1 MIDGKITIGGVEHP
15 YRRSLGAFHEF
26 DIRWKA
32 DGVSIMNTAPTEF
45 TLEQIS
51 YLIYCIVKSG
61 HIVEGTNFELT
72 AEQLFHMIGVEEIND
87 FAKQGFGMVASSD
100 KATGEKKT

>member
-61 HIVEGTNFELT
+61 HIVQGTKFELT
-72 AEQLFHMIGVEEIND
+72 AEQLFHMVGIEEMND
-87 FAKQGFGMVASSD
+87 FVKQGFGLSGEAG
-100 KATGEKKT
+100 AEKKT

>member
-26 DIRWKA
+26 DLRWKSE
-32 DGVSIMNTAPTEF
+32 GVSIFTTAPTEF
-45 TLEQIS
+45 TLEQTA

-61 HIVEGTNFELT
+61 HVVQGTKMELSP
-72 AEQLFHMIGVEEIND
+72 EQVFHMIGIDEIND
-87 FAKQGFGMVASSD
+87 YVKQGFGLGGDAS
-100 KATGEKKT
+100 AEKKT

>member
-26 DIRWKA
+26 DLRWKSE
-32 DGVSIMNTAPTEF
+32 GVSIFTTAPTEF
-45 TLEQIS
+45 TLEQTA

-61 HIVEGTNFELT
+61 HVVQGTKMELSP
-72 AEQLFHMIGVEEIND
+72 EQVFHMIGIDEIND
-87 FAKQGFGMVASSD
+87 YVKQGFGLGSDAS
-100 KATGEKKT
+100 AEKKT